1 MRIILTS
8 LAPSDPCANP
18 GKAWGGVLAKGLAE
32 RGHEVTFWCV
42 ASGPQARR
50 TAQLLADLPLQWT
63 VCAPISRR
71 RSWFRQPGRLISPY
85 NSALPEELRE
95 GVRRACQQEYDIL
108 HLDYLWHGY
117 LGLALPRTLLAV
129 HGLAQME
136 GADARLQ
143 SWRFLLRKLLLVAAE
158 RRMLRRFT
166 HIRVLTAPLGKEIQR
181 IHPTAQIYTVPL
193 ALDPIYYPMLL
204 RSPAQK
210 VIGFIA
216 DMRSAP
222 QRNAAVR
229 LLTRVW
235 PLVRAQVKDV
245 NLLLAGWHARRRLAS
260 YLAERGVTIWED
272 VPQVVDFFHQCSVFT
287 YPAPPCPG
295 LHSTVLE
302 AMAYGVP
309 VVSTV
314 AGIEGIAAAD
324 GVHAYIADD
333 DEVFAERVSALLLN
347 PALRRQ
353 MAAAARALVETDYA
367 PGPVTRQVEAM
378 YGGIIAAENA

>member
-8 LAPSDPCANP
+8 LAPPDPCANP
-18 GKAWGGVLAKGLAE
+18 GKAWVYVLAKGLAE

-42 ASGPQARR
+42 ASGPQVRR

-63 VCAPISRR
+63 VCSPMPRK

-85 NSALPEELRE
+85 SGTLPEELWE
-95 GVRRACQQEYDIL
+95 GVWQACQRDYDIL
-108 HLDYLWHGY
+108 HLEYLWHGY
-117 LGLALPRTLLAV
+117 LGLQLPRALIAA
-129 HGLAQME
+129 HGLAQVE
-136 GADARLQ
+136 RNDTGVQ
-143 SWRFLLRKLLLVAAE
+143 SWRFFLSKLLLVSAE
-158 RRMLRRFT
+158 RRMLRRFS
-166 HIRVLTAPLGKEIQR
+166 HIRVLTAPLGELIQR
-181 IHPTAQIYTVPL
+181 INPTAHIYTVPL

-204 RSPAQK
+204 RNPAQK

-222 QRNAAVR
+222 QQKAAVR
-229 LLTRVW
+229 LLTRIW
-235 PLVRAQVKDV
+235 PLIRAQVKDV
-245 NLLLAGWHARRRLAS
+245 NLLLAGWHARRQLTS
-260 YLAERGVTIWED
+260 YLAEHGVTIWED
-272 VPQVVDFFHQCSVFT
+272 VPRVVDFFHQCGIFT
-287 YPAPPCPG
+287 YPAPLYPG

-314 AGIEGIAAAD
+314 AGMEGIAAVD

-333 DEVFAERVSALLLN
+333 DELFAERVLALLLN

-367 PGPVTRQVEAM
+367 PEPVMAQVEAM
-378 YGGIIAAENA
+378 YQGIIAAEDA